1 MPTVLQHA
9 VLITAA
15 GAAWAALAVFA
26 AAITAITAVTARSDA
41 RRRDAREVLKVL
53 VRRSR

>member
-1 MPTVLQHA
+1 MSTVFQN
-9 VLITAA
+9 
-15 GAAWAALAVFA
+15 AALIAA
-26 AAITAITAVTARSDA
+26 ASGCWYALAISTAAITAVVAPTET